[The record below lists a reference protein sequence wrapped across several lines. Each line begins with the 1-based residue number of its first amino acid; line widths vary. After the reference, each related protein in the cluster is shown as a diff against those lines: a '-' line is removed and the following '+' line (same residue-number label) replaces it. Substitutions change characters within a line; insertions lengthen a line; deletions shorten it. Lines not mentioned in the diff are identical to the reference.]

1 MADTSSLDSSLA
13 NTPDTEDTVEVND
26 SLLLISHATF
36 LISHCVAVFL
46 SLFTYSE
53 IDRGW

>member
-13 NTPDTEDTVEVND
+13 NTPDTEDTVEVSDNI
-26 SLLLISHATF
+26 LLISYTASFVIPLCHT
-36 LISHCVAVFL
+36 FL

-53 IDRGW
+53 IGRGW